1 MDIDLHPVTIREVV
15 EGYTDDGEGGVF
27 GYGGRLNIRPPY
39 QREFVYKEKKRD
51 AVIDTIFK
59 RFPLN
64 VFYWVENDDGT
75 FEIATEDDVRRRFG
89 ALGTAPD
96 AYLLGWRQL
105 ISPDPGHNP
114 DHSFYYVMRGYWDDW
129 WMRLRNQAGAGQPID
144 LEALPRRGYV
154 EVILDGYRP

>member
-1 MDIDLHPVTIREVV
+1 MKFFLDENVSVGFGRQGRGPRSPRP
-15 EGYTDDGEGGVF
+15 GG
-27 GYGGRLNIRPPY
+27 
-39 QREFVYKEKKRD
+39 
-51 AVIDTIFK
+51 A
-59 RFPLN
+59 LN
-64 VFYWVENDDGT
+64 VRV
-75 FEIATEDDVRRRFG
+75 
-89 ALGTAPD
+89 D

>member
-1 MDIDLHPVTIREVV
+1 MNPASVHRDTAATDRELVA
-15 EGYTDDGEGGVF
+15 T
-27 GYGGRLNIRPPY
+27 
-39 QREFVYKEKKRD
+39 K
-51 AVIDTIFK
+51 
-59 RFPLN
+59 LN
-64 VFYWVENDDGT
+64 VRV
-75 FEIATEDDVRRRFG
+75 
-89 ALGTAPD
+89 D

>member
-1 MDIDLHPVTIREVV
+1 MDHDSYEVVGLGEGLTSTAIRRIVPVCAVWLSGSYLTSKANPNDIDVLLVVRAEDLEALDPGVRPLFTDTGLH
-15 EGYTDDGEGGVF
+15 
-27 GYGGRLNIRPPY
+27 
-39 QREFVYKEKKRD
+39 
-51 AVIDTIFK
+51 AVATK
-59 RFPLN
+59 LN
-64 VFYWVENDDGT
+64 VRV
-75 FEIATEDDVRRRFG
+75 
-89 ALGTAPD
+89 D